1 MDLRQFLRESMER
14 NEEEVKQLMLKER
27 QRKINE
33 ITDEINNKSGIP
45 KRFKKKTF
53 DNFISYDNPEAYMK
67 ARDFAEGF
75 PNINKGL
82 LLVGPVGTGKTHL
95 AAAISNKLISKLYS
109 VYFGNTTDI
118 MGFIKSTYSNKSE
131 LTEMEA
137 VNLMTEKVDLLV
149 IDDLGKENSTENT
162 LTVMYQLIN
171 KLYENEKPV
180 IITTNYNSIDLAT
193 KLGERGQA
201 MVSRITG
208 MCEPV
213 VLTGEDWRLKE

>member
-1 MDLRQFLRESMER
+1 MER

-33 ITDEINNKSGIP
+33 ISKSSGLP

-53 DNFISYDNPEAYMK
+53 KNYERRANPIAYEK
-67 ARDFAEGF
+67 AKDFAERF
-75 PNINKGL
+75 PDINKGL

-95 AAAISNKLISKLYS
+95 AAAISNMLISRLYS

-118 MGFIKSTYSNKSE
+118 MSFIKSTYSKDAE
-131 LTEMEA
+131 VTEVEA
-137 VNLMTEKVDLLV
+137 VKLMTEKVDLLV
-149 IDDLGKENSTENT
+149 IDDLGKENETGNT
-162 LTVMYQLIN
+162 LTVLYQIIN
-171 KLYENEKPV
+171 RLYENEKPV
-180 IITTNYNSIDLAT
+180 IITTNYNSIDLAK

-201 MVSRITG
+201 IVSRITG

-213 VLTGEDWRLKE
+213 ILAGDDWRLKE